1 MKKHIIFES
10 TGYWTTETWED
21 AVNYY
26 KQAYGEIDEQQIL
39 EMIYDDCNRA
49 FEDERV
55 NLNQQI
61 DGEIL
66 VIANIG
72 RWNGRF
78 NGYKII
84 DNNLKEILSN
94 FGNVDEIIIFSD
106 GKNIRAEGC
115 HHDGTNYYLFRE
127 IKDGVNIDNLLND
140 IYDNKAI
147 TSARL
152 SYYTKSLVP
161 YVNNIYGW
169 K

>member
-1 MKKHIIFES
+1 MKKLIIYES

-21 AVNYY
+21 AINYY
-26 KQAYGEIDEQQIL
+26 KNEYGETDEQQIL
-39 EMIYDDCNRA
+39 EMIYTDNNQDL
-49 FEDERV
+49 EDERI

-61 DGEIL
+61 NGKIL
-66 VIANIG
+66 VIADIG

-94 FGNVDEIIIFSD
+94 FGNDEIVIFSD
-106 GKNIRAEGC
+106 GKNIRAEGYN
-115 HHDGTNYYLFRE
+115 HDGRSYYLFRE
-127 IKDGVNIDNLLND
+127 IKDGVNIDKLLND
-140 IYDNKAI
+140 IYDNKEI
-147 TSARL
+147 TNARL